1 MKMTLLLPIVSLM
14 LSLAPWTTAYAIQP
28 QNPQEVVRVGPTRA
42 VRTIAAAAKLVPDGG
57 IVEVDAGEYRGDV
70 AVWANKNARIHAI
83 GGRVRLDAAGAAA
96 SGKGIWVVRG
106 GKIEIDGFDFVNAA
120 VPDRNGAGIRLDKG
134 HLIVRNSTFFNN
146 QNGILTGNNKE
157 SIVEIENCEFGKNG
171 IDDGHNHNIYIGQ
184 IKKLFVTGSY
194 FHHGRSGH
202 LLKSRAAENHI
213 RYNRLTDE
221 IGGRASYE
229 LEFPNGGIAYVIGN
243 VIQQGTQTENPHI
256 VAYGSEGYIWQ
267 KNELYLINNTLVD
280 NRPKN
285 GIFLKVGQG
294 NVLIR
299 AINNLLVGKGK
310 LEISGPGE
318 YRNNI
323 NVDWDQF
330 VNAQREDYRLKF
342 NSRLIGTAVEPG
354 VANGINLSPEKEYK
368 HPHQTQSTTS
378 IVLSPGA
385 MQTIKDSDR

>member
-1 MKMTLLLPIVSLM
+1 MTLLLPIVSLM